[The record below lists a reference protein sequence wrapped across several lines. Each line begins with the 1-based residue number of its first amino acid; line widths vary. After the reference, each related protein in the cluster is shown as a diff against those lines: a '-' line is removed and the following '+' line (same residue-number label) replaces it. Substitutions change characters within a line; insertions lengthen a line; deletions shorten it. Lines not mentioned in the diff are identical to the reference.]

1 MYFLCGVTKKTA
13 TVSMTPRSLSQ
24 RCQFYFRV
32 WLRRLNDTA
41 EFDFHH
47 WHQSGSQIVLFFI
60 RNKCKNVFK
69 IYLRSIQ
76 LFLNMNHGTKWT
88 EIKKRG
94 NIPKNKCIFSFWSF
108 NDLLSV
114 FQKRSRLVEK
124 RGGKSS
130 WVLRPCPFNAG
141 KWFNNSLHFMLLNVV
156 YSQSMLYKF
165 LMSWGHRVTQSTAF
179 HN

>member
-1 MYFLCGVTKKTA
+1 MSFLCGVTKKTA

-47 WHQSGSQIVLFFI
+47 WHQSGSQIVYFFF

-88 EIKKRG
+88 EIKKEE
-94 NIPKNKCIFSFWSF
+94 IFLKINAFFHSEVSMTYWVFFRKGPDWLKKEVENPREF
-108 NDLLSV
+108 CVPVPLTRVNDLIIHYIS
-114 FQKRSRLVEK
+114 
-124 RGGKSS
+124 
-130 WVLRPCPFNAG
+130 CC
-141 KWFNNSLHFMLLNVV
+141 
-156 YSQSMLYKF
+156 
-165 LMSWGHRVTQSTAF
+165 
-179 HN
+179 

>member
-1 MYFLCGVTKKTA
+1 MYSCIKLFSSIHFFLIFPLKESVRPWHKTCLFFAVSQKKTA

-32 WLRRLNDTA
+32 WLCRLNDTA

-76 LFLNMNHGTKWT
+76 LFLNMDHETKWT
-88 EIKKRG
+88 EIKKEE
-94 NIPKNKCIFSFWSF
+94 IF
-108 NDLLSV
+108 L
-114 FQKRSRLVEK
+114 KI
-124 RGGKSS
+124 
-130 WVLRPCPFNAG
+130 NAFFHSEG
-141 KWFNNSLHFMLLNVV
+141 
-156 YSQSMLYKF
+156 SM
-165 LMSWGHRVTQSTAF
+165 T
-179 HN
+179 